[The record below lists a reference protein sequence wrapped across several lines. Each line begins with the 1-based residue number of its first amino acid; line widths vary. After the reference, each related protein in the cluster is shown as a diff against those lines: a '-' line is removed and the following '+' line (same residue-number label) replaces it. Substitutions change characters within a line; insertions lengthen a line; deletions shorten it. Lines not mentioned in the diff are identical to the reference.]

1 MVPYLELSTLRY
13 IILSTFIPS
22 STILPCFSRYKAIM
36 TPLAHKTSKTMAKVK
51 IGLIW
56 LSATILAL
64 PNGIFHNFDY
74 VEGGEGGLKPFCT
87 PEEVPKYQAPLVDY
101 DQNYDYDDHENQI
114 IYNQTIFGQ
123 NETNSHYD
131 YEEPV
136 FLTNFKVYIII
147 SFVIQYVVP
156 TLLLTYSYVRMGIR
170 LWTNQTP
177 GNADNRRDEG
187 ILENKKKFIKMMAVI
202 VGAFGICWLPWH
214 FFHVVGMIY
223 PTVMR

>member
-1 MVPYLELSTLRY
+1 MIIYFDFVDIILIMNIYSNFDDLILIMLIYSNFLELIQIM
-13 IILSTFIPS
+13 IIYSDFVNL
-22 STILPCFSRYKAIM
+22 ILIM
-36 TPLAHKTSKTMAKVK
+36 IIYS
-51 IGLIW
+51 
-56 LSATILAL
+56 
-64 PNGIFHNFDY
+64 NFDDLILIMLIY
-74 VEGGEGGLKPFCT
+74 SNFVDLILIMLIFYFCGFNSN
-87 PEEVPKYQAPLVDY
+87 YAHLFQFCGINS
-101 DQNYDYDDHENQI
+101 NYDY
-114 IYNQTIFGQ
+114 
-123 NETNSHYD
+123 

-147 SFVIQYVVP
+147 SFVIQYCVP

-223 PTVMR
+223 PTVMRYEYDDM

>member
-1 MVPYLELSTLRY
+1 
-13 IILSTFIPS
+13 
-22 STILPCFSRYKAIM
+22 M

-74 VEGGEGGLKPFCT
+74 VDDYEGGLKPFCT
-87 PEEVPKYQAPLVDY
+87 PEEVPKFQAPLVDY
-101 DQNYDYDDHENQI
+101 SDYDDHENQI

-123 NETNSHYD
+123 NETNSNYD

-147 SFVIQYVVP
+147 SFVIQYCVP

-223 PTVMR
+223 PTVMRYACFNNKAFKMVTDT

>member
-1 MVPYLELSTLRY
+1 
-13 IILSTFIPS
+13 
-22 STILPCFSRYKAIM
+22 
-36 TPLAHKTSKTMAKVK
+36 MAKVK

-74 VEGGEGGLKPFCT
+74 VDDYEGGLKPFCT
-87 PEEVPKYQAPLVDY
+87 PEEVPKYQAD
-101 DQNYDYDDHENQI
+101 YDYDDHENQI
-114 IYNQTIFGQ
+114 IYNQTNFGQ
-123 NETNSHYD
+123 NETNSNYD
-131 YEEPV
+131 YYEEPV

-147 SFVIQYVVP
+147 SFVIQYCVP

-223 PTVMR
+223 PTVMRYEYHDM